1 MKGPIFTKSLVMK
14 GALKIGRVAG
24 ISIEVHWTFTLILIW
39 VVFLDIQRG
48 GTLASSLM
56 NITLILLLFVCV
68 VLHELGHA
76 LTAKRMNIKTKQI
89 TLLPIGGVA
98 SLEKMPEKPSEELLV
113 ALAGP
118 AVNVVLAMLLLLIV
132 PMRKYMAMDAEALE
146 AFFSTPGWE
155 TILVYLLI
163 ANVMLVIFNM
173 IPAFPMDGGRVLRAI
188 LSYRMDRIQATD
200 IAASLGQVI
209 SVIFFVLGLLYNP
222 FLVLI
227 ALFIFV
233 GAYGENQMVKQ
244 ESLMKGHTIR
254 DAMLTKITV
263 LHPNNTIREVVEL
276 ILAGTEKDFIVS
288 DGDHIL
294 GILYQKDIVPYLK
307 ESGRQVSDFIRK
319 QSKNLYSDEKLKRF
333 FDLVNSE
340 KQRFFAVTD
349 RNGALIGA
357 IDMQNVSEFL
367 LLKAA
372 LIKKEDRSL
381 PAT

>member
-1 MKGPIFTKSLVMK
+1 MK

-24 ISIEVHWTFTLILIW
+24 IKIEVHWTFTLLLLW

-56 NITLILLLFVCV
+56 NITLILFLFLCV

-76 LTAKRMNIKTKQI
+76 LTAKRMNINTKQI

-98 SLEKMPEKPSEELLV
+98 SLEKMPEKPSEGLLV

-118 AVNVVLAMLLLLIV
+118 AVKGVLAMFLLLIV
-132 PMRKYMAMDAEALE
+132 PVQKYMAMDTAALE
-146 AFFSTPGWE
+146 TLFSTPGWE
-155 TILVYLLI
+155 TLLVYLLI

-173 IPAFPMDGGRVLRAI
+173 IPAFPMDGGRVLRAL
-188 LSYRMDRIQATD
+188 LSFRMDRVQATD

-227 ALFIFV
+227 ALFIFI

-244 ESLMKGHTIR
+244 ESLMKGYTIR

-263 LHPNNTIREVVEL
+263 LHPHHTLRDVVEL

-288 DGDHIL
+288 DENKVMGVL
-294 GILYQKDIVPYLK
+294 FQKDIVPHLK
-307 ESGRQVSDFIRK
+307 RSNKLVQDLMRR
-319 QSKNLYSDEKLKRF
+319 QSKSLRADDDLKRF
-333 FDLVNSE
+333 FELVNTE
-340 KQRFFAVTD
+340 KQRFFPVTD
-349 RNGALIGA
+349 AHGLLLGA

-367 LLKAA
+367 LLKTA
-372 LIKKEDRSL
+372 LIKEGDRPL
-381 PAT
+381 PAS

>member
-1 MKGPIFTKSLVMK
+1 MK

-24 ISIEVHWTFTLILIW
+24 ISIEVHWTFTLLLIW

-56 NITLILLLFVCV
+56 NITLIILLFVCV

-76 LTAKRMNIKTKQI
+76 LTAKRMNINTKQI

-98 SLEKMPEKPSEELLV
+98 ALEKMPEKPSEELLV

-118 AVNVVLAMLLLLIV
+118 AVNVVLALILLLIV
-132 PMRKYMAMDAEALE
+132 PIKRYMAMDAAALE
-146 AFFSTPGWE
+146 SFFTTPGWE
-155 TILVYLLI
+155 TLLVYLLI
-163 ANVMLVIFNM
+163 ANVMLVLFNM

-227 ALFIFV
+227 ALFIFI

-244 ESLMKGHTIR
+244 ESLMKGYTIR
-254 DAMLTKITV
+254 DAMLTNYTV

-276 ILAGTEKDFIVS
+276 ILAGAEKNFIVC
-288 DGDHIL
+288 DGDQIE
-294 GILYQKDIVPYLK
+294 GILFQKDIVPHLK
-307 ESGRQVSDFIRK
+307 DSSRLIGDLMRRQTKILFG
-319 QSKNLYSDEKLKRF
+319 DEELKRF
-333 FDLVNSE
+333 FELVNSE
-340 KQRFFAVTD
+340 KHRFFAVTD
-349 RNGALIGA
+349 RNGALLGA

-367 LLKAA
+367 LLKNA
-372 LIKKEDRSL
+372 LIQKEDSSL
-381 PAT
+381 PAMK